1 MAAITAALI
10 KQVREETGAGM
21 MDVKKAL
28 TEAEGDVARAKEIIR
43 AKGIQAAGKRE
54 GRKAQEGTIASNVV
68 ESANGQTGYAVELN
82 SETDFVA
89 KTPKF
94 VEFAGSVLDDA
105 VKAEASSVDE
115 VLAAAS
121 GDTTVKEA
129 VEEAAALF
137 GEHVK
142 VGQFAKVEGP
152 HVEVYAHKK
161 SAEMPPSIVAMIA
174 TDEAGAAVAHE
185 AALQISAMGAQ
196 WLTREDVPADV
207 LESERRVATEKTTE
221 ELKSKGKPEAV
232 IEKIAPKIVEGRLG
246 AFYKETV
253 LLEQAYVKDPSK
265 TVGDLFKE
273 VGGTALSFARV
284 EVGKGDAE

>member
-10 KQVREETGAGM
+10 KQVREDTGAGM
-21 MDVKKAL
+21 LDVKKAL

-43 AKGIQAAGKRE
+43 AKGIAAAGKRE
-54 GRKAQEGTIASNVV
+54 GRKAQEGTIASKVV
-68 ESANGQTGYAVELN
+68 ETANGETGYAVELN

-94 VEFAGSVLDDA
+94 VE
-105 VKAEASSVDE
+105 E
-115 VLAAAS
+115 VLGYAVDADANS
-121 GDTTVKEA
+121 ADELLEAKAGDTTVKLA

-142 VGQFAKVEGP
+142 VGQFAKISGE

-174 TDEAGAAVAHE
+174 TDKAGAAVAHE
-185 AALQISAMGAQ
+185 AALQISAMGAK

-207 LESERRVATEKTTE
+207 VESERRVATEKSLAE
-221 ELKSKGKPEAV
+221 GKPE
-232 IEKIAPKIVEGRLG
+232 KIVPKIVEGRLN
-246 AFYKETV
+246 AFFKEVV
-253 LLEQAYVKDPSK
+253 LLEQPFVKDPSK

-273 VGGTALSFARV
+273 VGGNATAFARV
-284 EVGKGDAE
+284 EVGKGEEE

>member
-10 KQVREETGAGM
+10 KQVREDTGAGM

-43 AKGIQAAGKRE
+43 AKGIAAAGKRE
-54 GRKAQEGTIASNVV
+54 GRKAQEGTIASKVV
-68 ESANGQTGYAVELN
+68 ETANGETGYAVELN